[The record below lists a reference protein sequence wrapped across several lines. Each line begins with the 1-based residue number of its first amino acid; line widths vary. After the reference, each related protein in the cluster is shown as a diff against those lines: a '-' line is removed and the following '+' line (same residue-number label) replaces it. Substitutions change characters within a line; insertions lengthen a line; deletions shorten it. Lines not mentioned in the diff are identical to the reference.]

1 MSKKISVILIGI
13 IIIISLAL
21 SIYIPNKD
29 KIKDLMNEWII
40 FRDEELCKLTKKD
53 LKHSLNF
60 DDFSNLVLKNVS
72 KKSEK
77 FMLKQLDK
85 FYNNIMDFTGY
96 YNDKYYRAG
105 FGDCLNLVIM
115 SLGGNGIETR

>member
-1 MSKKISVILIGI
+1 MKNNSFCVSAI
-13 IIIISLAL
+13 
-21 SIYIPNKD
+21 
-29 KIKDLMNEWII
+29 
-40 FRDEELCKLTKKD
+40 
-53 LKHSLNF
+53 NF

-115 SLGGNGIETR
+115 SLGGNGIETK